1 MDALLSFR
9 KWVGIHN
16 VGFFG
21 AAAFFFCFSKMGF
34 TIGCC
39 SVTLAVDDACNWK
52 LNTKPLRKAKKKKKD
67 QKLAFILE
75 KTNSE
80 AFEQTISEPCAAEIP
95 GKKPKKNTKPRR
107 KIVAVIIMTPRAN
120 RLKRLDSFF
129 S

>member
-16 VGFFG
+16 VGFFFL
-21 AAAFFFCFSKMGF
+21 ALLLFSFAFQMGF

-39 SVTLAVDDACNWK
+39 SVTLGVVDDACNWK

-80 AFEQTISEPCAAEIP
+80 AFERTISEPCAAEIS
-95 GKKPKKNTKPRR
+95 GKKKQNHEG
-107 KIVAVIIMTPRAN
+107 
-120 RLKRLDSFF
+120 RLWQS
-129 S
+129 SS